1 MLRFC
6 AGNFYEFLAPTNGK
20 RHIGNSGCGVVLRFR
35 SATRQSICK
44 LLAAEQRTRTWRQN
58 VCHAAIGS
66 ENFVARTVQT
76 GPPAPEFAFS
86 SPCLFPSPAPIARCE
101 LCADRQALALDDR
114 NPESHAALAK
124 LANLDFSYFWN
135 FSEAEDEIRKA
146 SALDPNSAYAHE
158 LFRWIQ
164 Y

>member
-1 MLRFC
+1 MYPMITPRRLLKSYRQ
-6 AGNFYEFLAPTNGK
+6 AARDKL
-20 RHIGNSGCGVVLRFR
+20 NSVVR
-35 SATRQSICK
+35 
-44 LLAAEQRTRTWRQN
+44 
-58 VCHAAIGS
+58 V
-66 ENFVARTVQT
+66 VQT
-76 GPPAPEFAFS
+76 GPSAPEFAFS

-135 FSEAEDEIRKA
+135 FSDAEDEIRKA

-158 LFRWIQ
+158 LFYWIQ
-164 Y
+164 MLNGAQQLHVRSTD